1 MPFPVNVHSLKQN
14 PGQGG
19 PHVNVDTWMQIT
31 LWKALFQAYSSSIA
45 QDCGVL
51 HVPLPLSHSLLWL
64 TAPHGSS
71 FEMSCQPQ
79 CYQSES
85 EHFHSLYVNWGTQT
99 PLNFSAGGCY
109 SWSTRY
115 FWGSSS
121 NQRSTVSFFRERLFL
136 LITLQFW
143 KYPICLPSIQSNGI
157 TTILWIEQLSHW
169 NYWVVKREVS

>member
-51 HVPLPLSHSLLWL
+51 HVPLSLSHSLLWL

-136 LITLQFW
+136 TYHVTVL
-143 KYPICLPSIQSNGI
+143 
-157 TTILWIEQLSHW
+157 
-169 NYWVVKREVS
+169 EVSHMSSKHTVKWHYYYSMNRTAVSLKLLSSEKGS